1 MPDVSA
7 DLPAGLP
14 TAPPAALPGDLVA
27 AFDRQRQI
35 WTNLYGPARA
45 AALIDTAVARRA
57 ERPDLEVRDLL
68 AALDPERDE
77 DYVDF
82 VATRW

>member
-1 MPDVSA
+1 MPDVPDVPVDVPAA
-7 DLPAGLP
+7 DLPA
-14 TAPPAALPGDLVA
+14 DVA
-27 AFDRQRQI
+27 AAVDRQRQI
-35 WTNLYGPARA
+35 WTNLYGPVRA
-45 AALIDTAVARRA
+45 GALVDTAVAPRA
-57 ERPDLEVRDLL
+57 ERPDLEVRELL